1 MKLAKRKAWCIVA
14 AVASLAVLLGG
25 AIILS
30 IKSAG
35 RLEAN
40 AQADNDDLELAT
52 LLAEGEDDWSP
63 DNASP
68 PLNSIGEA
76 SPRQSRS
83 RKGEGRGSGATS
95 DTKKNAADAVP
106 ELAITDVLS
115 VSTRSRLRS
124 RCAENESLA
133 RMELNTDRYP
143 WETSWELLDREQK
156 IISSGPPEGSNY
168 ARENR
173 LANVKITVDG
183 IHFGRLKL
191 VFSILL
197 GTLDIF
203 ALRKEK
209 DTL

>member
-1 MKLAKRKAWCIVA
+1 MAGKRLCIVA
-14 AVASLAVLLGG
+14 AVASLAVLLG

-30 IKSAG
+30 VESAG

-52 LLAEGEDDWSP
+52 LLAEGKDDWSP

-68 PLNSIGEA
+68 SPSSIGEA

-83 RKGEGRGSGATS
+83 RKGGGRGSGATS
-95 DTKKNAADAVP
+95 VTKKNSVVS
-106 ELAITDVLS
+106 ELAIADVLS
-115 VSTRSRLRS
+115 ISTKSGLRS

-133 RMELNTDRYP
+133 RLELNTDRYP
-143 WETSWELLDREQK
+143 WETSWIEILDREQE

-173 LANVKITVDG
+173 LAAGDC
-183 IHFGRLKL
+183 HSRH
-191 VFSILL
+191 
-197 GTLDIF
+197 
-203 ALRKEK
+203 
-209 DTL
+209 

>member
-1 MKLAKRKAWCIVA
+1 MAGKRLCIVA
-14 AVASLAVLLGG
+14 AVASLAVLLG

-30 IKSAG
+30 VESAG

-40 AQADNDDLELAT
+40 AQADTDDLELAT
-52 LLAEGEDDWSP
+52 LLAEGKDDWSP

-68 PLNSIGEA
+68 SPSSIGEA

-83 RKGEGRGSGATS
+83 RKGGGRGSGATS
-95 DTKKNAADAVP
+95 VTKKSAADAVP
-106 ELAITDVLS
+106 ELAIADVLS
-115 VSTRSRLRS
+115 VSTRSGLRS

-133 RMELNTDRYP
+133 RMEINTDRYP
-143 WETSWELLDREQK
+143 WETSWELLDRKQK

-173 LANVKITVDG
+173 LANVKIAMGDIDRSTDTSPPLFY
-183 IHFGRLKL
+183 I
-191 VFSILL
+191 

-203 ALRKEK
+203 ALRKERN
-209 DTL
+209 TL